1 MKTSF
6 RLLLNSLL
14 CIALA
19 TAGSGA
25 QAELRP
31 ELSARL
37 VAAGVDAAQAEAR
50 VAALTDEEAALLA
63 SRFEE
68 LPAGGNGNAL
78 VGLIAFAAVVYVV
91 IKFLPFILIGGGA
104 AVAIKASNRSAS

>member
-1 MKTSF
+1 MKASF
-6 RLLLNSLL
+6 RILICTLL
-14 CIALA
+14 CLSLA
-19 TAGSGA
+19 TAGSAA

-37 VAAGVDAAQAEAR
+37 VAEGVDAAEAEAR

-63 SRFEE
+63 ARFDE
-68 LPAGGNGNAL
+68 LPAGGDPR
-78 VGLIAFAAVVYVV
+78 GLFGLLAVAAVVYVV

-104 AVAIKASNRSAS
+104 VAAIKASNRS